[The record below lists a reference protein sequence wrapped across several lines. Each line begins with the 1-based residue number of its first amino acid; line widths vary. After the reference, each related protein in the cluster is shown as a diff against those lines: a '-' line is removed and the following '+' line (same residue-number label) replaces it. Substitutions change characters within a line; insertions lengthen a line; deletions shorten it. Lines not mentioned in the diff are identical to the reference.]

1 MKLKMNKNKEKASEI
16 IAEIMWS
23 EVMGLHWNYRVY
35 IPKEYGENLDK
46 NYPTLYVLHGWGGNL
61 TNTSDETRIDS
72 KSVLDNLIDNKE
84 IKPMIV
90 VFVDGFNSFYVDGP
104 TFKMKSAIV
113 KDLIPFIDSQYRT
126 LSNKSSRAIAGISMG
141 GYGALNIALSN
152 SEIFASIGLMS
163 PAIWDKPDDNP
174 IYGTPLL
181 KIYYDNFYKSLIE
194 EVSDR
199 DIEIFAYHGEDDEV
213 ISYKNVDNF
222 ISFARDKGFKVQYEL
237 KEVGPHNWET
247 WREMYPKVLK
257 DISNSF
263 NR

>member
-23 EVMGLHWNYRVY
+23 EVMELHWNYRVY

-113 KDLIPFIDSQYRT
+113 KDLIPFIDSKYRT

-152 SEIFASIGLMS
+152 SEIFASVGLMS

-174 IYGTPLL
+174 IYRTPLF
-181 KIYYDNFYKSLIE
+181 KI
-194 EVSDR
+194 
-199 DIEIFAYHGEDDEV
+199 
-213 ISYKNVDNF
+213 
-222 ISFARDKGFKVQYEL
+222 
-237 KEVGPHNWET
+237 
-247 WREMYPKVLK
+247 
-257 DISNSF
+257 
-263 NR
+263 